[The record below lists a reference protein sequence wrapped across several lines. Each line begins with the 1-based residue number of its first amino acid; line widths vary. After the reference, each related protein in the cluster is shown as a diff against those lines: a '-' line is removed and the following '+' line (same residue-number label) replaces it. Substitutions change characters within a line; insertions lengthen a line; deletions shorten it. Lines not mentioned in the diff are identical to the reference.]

1 MNRLLS
7 IREVALSLGC
17 HPVTLYRLVEQGQIP
32 FVKIKGRIRFKA
44 EAIAEW
50 IEQKSFSP
58 IAAAGSYPQVELS
71 LANYD
76 RLFLR
81 NEKKKEES
89 KMSPKGKTWRY
100 PFGSV
105 ILRLTKSGMDRW
117 YVYYRIQGKRVREC
131 VQHAQG
137 RADALKALS
146 LKVADVFRREHDLR
160 PERKRIGFMDF
171 AAEFIEKY
179 AKPNKRSWRDDLYAV
194 KILNRYFGKLQL
206 HEVTPLDIE
215 SFKAA
220 RLKEVSKSRVNRNLD
235 LIKKMFSLAVDW
247 QYLEESS
254 ARKVKKFPV
263 FNVVERI
270 LDQGEQVKLLEAS
283 APHLRPVLI
292 ALLNTGCRKS
302 EILGLEWGQI
312 DFQQRQIR
320 VERTKSGRD
329 RFIPI
334 NSILFNI
341 LESLGASNGQS
352 ERVFLGPDG
361 KAMRDI
367 KTSFKTACK
376 RAGIEGM
383 RIHDLRHTAASRMV
397 EAGIDLPT
405 VSKILGHSSIQ
416 TTMRYAHST
425 QETMRKAMETLASV
439 RDFVPTVSPQSEAA
453 QTNVLRGLA

>member
-7 IREVALSLGC
+7 IREIALSLGC
-17 HPVTLYRLVEQGQIP
+17 HPVTLYRLVERGQIP
-32 FVKIKGRIRFKA
+32 FVKIKGRIRFKP

-71 LANYD
+71 LKNYD
-76 RLFLR
+76 KLLLR
-81 NEKKKEES
+81 NETKKGGV
-89 KMSPKGKTWRY
+89 KMSPKGKTWHY

-105 ILRLTKSGMDRW
+105 ILRLTKSGMERW
-117 YVYYRIQGKRVREC
+117 YVYYRIQGKRIREC

-146 LKVADVFRREHDLR
+146 LKVADAFRGEHGLR
-160 PERKRIGFMDF
+160 LEPKRIGFMDF

-179 AKPNKRSWRDDLYAV
+179 AKPNKRSWRDDLYAL
-194 KILNRYFGKLQL
+194 KTLNRFFGKLFL
-206 HEVTPLDIE
+206 HEVTAFDIE

-220 RLKEVSKSRVNRNLD
+220 RVKEVSKSRVNRNLD
-235 LIKKMFSLAVDW
+235 LVKKLFSLACDW
-247 QYLEESS
+247 GYLEESP

-270 LDQGEQVKLLEAS
+270 LKRGEQVRLLEAS

-334 NSILFNI
+334 NSVLFSV
-341 LESLGASNGQS
+341 LESLQAVDGQS
-352 ERVFLGPDG
+352 EYVFLGPDG

-367 KTSFKTACK
+367 KTSFKTAC
-376 RAGIEGM
+376 RQAGIEGM

-405 VSKILGHSSIQ
+405 VSKILGHASIT
-416 TTMRYAHST
+416 TTMRYAHPTS
-425 QETMRKAMETLASV
+425 ENMKRAAETLA
-439 RDFVPTVSPQSEAA
+439 FVPTVSPQSKNA